1 LDLDNTPAQGNGHSS
16 TVPGGPGS
24 GPQPAAWQ
32 DPSAALHEYVRILVN
47 RRWSILLCF
56 LGVFLSAAVY
66 VYSQPRIYR
75 ATAKVQVVQTVQ
87 PILLSEQRSG
97 APQVSLSTQV
107 KYIRS
112 SLTARTACEMA
123 GKKAVPPLTPE
134 EIRHALSVTIEEPDI
149 LAISVE
155 HTDPERAALIANV
168 VQDAYIH
175 QNTAL
180 ARAETTS
187 AKQFL
192 ETQMEVV
199 KQDMQRI
206 EAQIRRFKAR
216 HNIPDS
222 ASQVATTTAPT
233 SGSGVSL
240 VEMQM
245 AVLAAEAELDGLRR
259 LLKSVPPTHRVRRP
273 VEDPVLEGLRQALVE
288 AEVELARAQSRYAD
302 THPRVLA
309 IKDELERLRG
319 LVQERAA
326 QAKVA
331 EVEEPN
337 PLYAALVERVREGEI
352 QVEVQR
358 ARAEA
363 LAKAEAKKAPSTP
376 GKDPKAFMELV
387 ALERAKE
394 IAERTYGQI
403 LEQLQQVRLN
413 EAQQQGTA
421 RRVDIAQ
428 VPEQPVHPTPR
439 RTLAIAALLGLVAGL
454 SLALLQELADTGVR
468 DPDQLLMRTGI
479 SSLGFIPATR
489 DTARTAKI
497 AARSPRSPVTE
508 SFRTIRSNLKFA
520 HLDSPLHTMMVTSA
534 GAGEGKSF
542 TATNLAIVLAQA
554 GVNTLLVDADLRR
567 PTLHRIFGIP
577 RTPGLTTVLTGETPL
592 REAIQATDVA
602 NLYIIPSGP
611 VPPNPAELLESK
623 RMRQLIEEMKEIAEI
638 VIFDTPPAL
647 VVTDAV
653 VLSPRMDAM
662 ILVIEQGRV
671 TSRAIAEI
679 RRMVEQAR
687 GKIAGAVFNKVKS
700 GASGYYYYHY
710 YRYYYY
716 GDHNEGDAQQ
726 RRPAMP
732 LTALDH
738 GRNQSQSK
746 GPDEEA

>member
-1 LDLDNTPAQGNGHSS
+1 MDLDNTPAQGNGHSS
-16 TVPGGPGS
+16 TVPGGGLH
-24 GPQPAAWQ
+24 PAAWQ
-32 DPSAALHEYVRILVN
+32 DPSAALQEYVRILVN

-56 LGVFLSAAVY
+56 LGVFLSAAAY

-75 ATAKVQVVQTVQ
+75 ATAKVQVVQIVQ
-87 PILLSEQRSG
+87 PILVSEKRGG
-97 APQVSLSTQV
+97 APQVSLSTQA

-123 GKKAVPPLTPE
+123 ADKPVAPLTPE
-134 EIRHALSVTIEEPDI
+134 EIRRALSVTIEEPDI

-155 HTDPERAALIANV
+155 HTDPGRAALIANV
-168 VQDAYIH
+168 IQDAYIQ

-180 ARAETTS
+180 ARSETTS

-192 ETQMEVV
+192 ESQMEVL

-206 EAQIRRFKAR
+206 EGEIRRFKAR

-222 ASQVATTTAPT
+222 VAQAAAATAPM

-240 VEMQM
+240 VETQM
-245 AVLAAEAELDGLRR
+245 AVLAAEAELAGLRR
-259 LLKSVPPTHRVRRP
+259 RLASVSPTRRVQRA
-273 VEDPVLEGLRQALVE
+273 VEDPVLDGLRQAVVE
-288 AEVELARAQSRYAD
+288 TEVELARAQSRYAD
-302 THPRVLA
+302 THQRVLA

-326 QAKVA
+326 QATVT

-337 PLYAALVERVREGEI
+337 PLYIALEERIREGEI

-363 LAKAEAKKAPSTP
+363 LASAAAKQDPATP

-387 ALERAKE
+387 ALGRAKE
-394 IAERTYGQI
+394 IAERTYGQL
-403 LEQLQQVRLN
+403 LEQLQQVRLS

-421 RRVDIAQ
+421 RKVDIAE
-428 VPEQPVHPTPR
+428 VPERPVHPTPQ

-468 DPDQLLMRTGI
+468 DPDELLMRTGI

-489 DTARTAKI
+489 DTGRTIKI
-497 AARSPRSPVTE
+497 AARSPRSPITE

-554 GVNTLLVDADLRR
+554 GVDTLLVDADLRR
-567 PTLHRIFGIP
+567 PTLHRIFGIQ

-592 REAIQATDVA
+592 HEAIQATDVA
-602 NLYIIPSGP
+602 NLRIIPSGS
-611 VPPNPAELLESK
+611 VPPNPAELLDSR

-653 VLSPRMDAM
+653 VLSPRVDAM
-662 ILVIEQGRV
+662 VLVVEQGRV
-671 TSRAIAEI
+671 TSRALAEI

-700 GASGYYYYHY
+700 GASGYYHYNY

-716 GDHNEGDAQQ
+716 GDRSPGDGQQ
-726 RRPAMP
+726 HPPAAP
-732 LTALDH
+732 LTAVDN
-738 GRNQSQSK
+738 GRDLSRSK

>member
-1 LDLDNTPAQGNGHSS
+1 MEHPPLL
-16 TVPGGPGS
+16 PGGLP
-24 GPQPAAWQ
+24 
-32 DPSAALHEYVRILVN
+32 
-47 RRWSILLCF
+47 
-56 LGVFLSAAVY
+56 LGGGLRH
-66 VYSQPRIYR
+66 SQPRIYR
-75 ATAKVQVVQTVQ
+75 ATAKVQVVQIVQ
-87 PILLSEQRSG
+87 PILVSEKRGG
-97 APQVSLSTQV
+97 APQVSLSTQA

-123 GKKAVPPLTPE
+123 ADKPVAPLTPE
-134 EIRHALSVTIEEPDI
+134 EIRRALSVTIEEPDI

-155 HTDPERAALIANV
+155 HTDPGRAALIANV
-168 VQDAYIH
+168 IQDAYIQ

-180 ARAETTS
+180 ARSETTS

-192 ETQMEVV
+192 ESQMEVL

-206 EAQIRRFKAR
+206 EGEIRRFKAR

-222 ASQVATTTAPT
+222 VAQAAAATAPM

-240 VEMQM
+240 VETQM
-245 AVLAAEAELDGLRR
+245 AVLAAEAELAGLRR
-259 LLKSVPPTHRVRRP
+259 RLASVSYPARPARGRGSRSRRAASGRSRDRGRVGARTVTLRGHPSARSGHQGRAGATARLGPRACRAGNGHR
-273 VEDPVLEGLRQALVE
+273 GG
-288 AEVELARAQSRYAD
+288 RAQPAL
-302 THPRVLA
+302 HC
-309 IKDELERLRG
+309 
-319 LVQERAA
+319 
-326 QAKVA
+326 
-331 EVEEPN
+331 VEE
-337 PLYAALVERVREGEI
+337 RIREGEI

-387 ALERAKE
+387 ALGRAKE
-394 IAERTYGQI
+394 IAERTYGQL
-403 LEQLQQVRLN
+403 LEQLQQVRLS

-421 RRVDIAQ
+421 RKVDIAE
-428 VPEQPVHPTPR
+428 VPERPVHPTPQ

-468 DPDQLLMRTGI
+468 DPDELLMRTGI

-489 DTARTAKI
+489 DTGRTIKI
-497 AARSPRSPVTE
+497 AARSPRSPITE

-592 REAIQATDVA
+592 HEAIQATDVA
-602 NLYIIPSGP
+602 NLRIIPSGS
-611 VPPNPAELLESK
+611 VPPNPAELLDSR

-653 VLSPRMDAM
+653 VLSPRVDAM
-662 ILVIEQGRV
+662 VLVVEQGRV
-671 TSRAIAEI
+671 TSRALAEI

-700 GASGYYYYHY
+700 GASGYYHYNY

-716 GDHNEGDAQQ
+716 GDRSPGDGQQ
-726 RRPAMP
+726 HPPAAP
-732 LTALDH
+732 LTAVDN
-738 GRNQSQSK
+738 GRDLSRSK